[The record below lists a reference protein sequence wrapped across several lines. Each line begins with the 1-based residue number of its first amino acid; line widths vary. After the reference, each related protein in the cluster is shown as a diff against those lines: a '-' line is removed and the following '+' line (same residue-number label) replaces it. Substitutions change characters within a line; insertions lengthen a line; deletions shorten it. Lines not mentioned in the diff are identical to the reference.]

1 VNLDRAQLDLAARAA
16 LVGVSPLAV
25 MSSDDPA
32 ILATLVEL
40 VEAAERLRLG
50 WMERQAVLIRNE
62 IADMLK
68 GASSG

>member
-1 VNLDRAQLDLAARAA
+1 MNLDRAQLDLAARAA